1 MSYYSPPNIF
11 RQPAVRVRKEHQS
24 PQTPSLDTHSRSW
37 QNNTTRLSSP
47 LLRKVSEDMNDYYT
61 TKQLRSEF
69 WTLPHREQS
78 CTATFPNSLSCL
90 DDVVLTSSMAPSDN
104 LQLFRLNVQDHETAQ
119 LAELQSITV
128 PGAPVTTSCL
138 FPQTFSSFKQPT
150 DHDRL
155 LCSGHQDGVV
165 NLISTSEAEGGAKII
180 KRFNHAKYLKS
191 TQTDNLDSLLQS
203 KRASPIR
210 QINAWNTN
218 GFISIVN
225 ESLFIYDL
233 NQHRLPLYLQSFTG
247 LEAVEAN
254 PDNPNLLALV
264 GSRLG
269 PSGLSL
275 LDLRCVG
282 GHGTL
287 YSPDTSGS
295 SDTNVSTACC
305 WLNEYTIANAVK
317 DCVKIWDIRFPGS
330 KCTVKGHKGSV
341 KALKFHKESQRLF
354 TSDDEN
360 YTLAWDMENLD
371 NVSECHLANGFQSI
385 CEENVSQVKQCGN
398 IISSPNS
405 TPNSPSSQTSQSG
418 VSGFTLLELCREG
431 SLLTLDSKELG
442 LHSIRDVEKPFVPSK
457 SALRYQAP
465 VEKNTN
471 VESDSTMNQES
482 LLSSWDNTSEGTIDN
497 DDFSTPIKNQQ
508 LSPIRIQDYHTH
520 KVQNPSIY
528 SLKEFELSGSTIY
541 NEHIIHEEILV

>member
-1 MSYYSPPNIF
+1 MSYYSPPGIF
-11 RQPAVRVRKEHQS
+11 RQPAVKTRKQKN
-24 PQTPSLDTHSRSW
+24 PQTPSLDTSCRSW
-37 QNNTTRLSSP
+37 QNNTSRLNSP

-69 WTLPHREQS
+69 WTLPHQEENKAVFQ
-78 CTATFPNSLSCL
+78 NSLSSV

-104 LQLFRLNVQDHETAQ
+104 LQLFRLNVENRETAQ
-119 LAELQSITV
+119 LAELQSISV

-138 FPQTFSSFKQPT
+138 FPQSFSNPKQPT
-150 DHDRL
+150 EHDRL

-165 NLISTSEAEGGAKII
+165 NLISTSEVEGGAKII

-191 TQTDNLDSLLQS
+191 TQIENLDSLLLG

-210 QINAWNTN
+210 QVNAWNNN

-254 PDNPNLLALV
+254 ADNSNLLALV

-275 LDLRCVG
+275 LDLRCAG

-295 SDTNVSTACC
+295 SENNVSTACC
-305 WLNEYTIANAVK
+305 WLNEYTIANAVS
-317 DCVKIWDIRFPGS
+317 DCVKIWDIRSPGS

-354 TSDDEN
+354 TSDDQN
-360 YTLAWDMENLD
+360 YTLAWDLENLD

-385 CEENVSQVKQCGN
+385 CEKDVSRVKQCGN
-398 IISSPNS
+398 IISSPNLAPS
-405 TPNSPSSQTSQSG
+405 SPSSQTSHSR
-418 VSGFTLLELCREG
+418 VSGFALLELYRDG
-431 SLLTLDSKELG
+431 SLLTFDSKELG
-442 LHSIRDVEKPFVPSK
+442 LHSIRNVEKPLVPPR
-457 SALRYQAP
+457 SALRIQAAP
-465 VEKNTN
+465 EKNN

-482 LLSSWDNTSEGTIDN
+482 VLSTWDNTSEGTVEIDE
-497 DDFSTPIKNQQ
+497 FSTPIKNQQ
-508 LSPIRIQDYHTH
+508 LSPIIIQEQHTH
-520 KVQNPSIY
+520 KVQNPSLY
-528 SLKEFELSGSTIY
+528 SLQEFELSGSTIY
-541 NEHIIHEEILV
+541 NEHIIHEEILL